1 MRLGGSETIGEGRG
15 RADELEPCKPLQRPR
30 SLLCEMGTQRS
41 ILYQRETWSD
51 LPLQLTLG
59 YCAEYRLNGSKRNN
73 SVCF

>member
-1 MRLGGSETIGEGRG
+1 MRPGGSETIGEGRG
-15 RADELEPCKPLQRPR
+15 RADVLEPCKPLRCPR
-30 SLLCEMGTQRS
+30 SLLCEMGTQWS

-59 YCAEYRLNGSKRNN
+59 YCAEYRLNGSKSHN

>member
-1 MRLGGSETIGEGRG
+1 MRLGGSETIGEGKG
-15 RADELEPCKPLQRPR
+15 RADELEPCKPLQCPR

-41 ILYQRETWSD
+41 ILPRETWSD
-51 LPLQLTLG
+51 LPLQLTLE